1 MPSTTH
7 KPTVYDDE
15 RYNSGMSSG
24 IFIVESNGS
33 LRPASTFDQ
42 ELTETTSVTLTTSN
56 RYRWLAFTTV
66 AVGQFT
72 TVIGNSGT
80 AVALPR
86 IADDLELDLAVASWV
101 MVAMALT
108 ISAVL
113 LPMGRLSDVMGRKR
127 VYIAGLLV
135 MASGVTVSATSQNLP
150 ILLIGRVI
158 EGFGAAMVMTVAI
171 AIITSVFPASE
182 RGKALGMNMFVIGL
196 GAVSGPVV
204 GGVLVDV
211 FSWRAIFMATGVVT
225 IFGSGLAIIVL
236 NEAKVRGD
244 TPKAQGSLDWPGIFT
259 SSAGLAIL
267 ILSLTNGNRFGW
279 DSPYVIGGFVAFV
292 LLLAWFLRWEAR
304 AVSPMIDLTIFR
316 VSQFSWAVSGR
327 FFGFLMNGPTN
338 FLMPFYLQEVTGRS
352 ASQAGLVSTPLPIM
366 MAIIGALAGRWSDRF
381 GFRNFMLVG
390 LGLQLGTL
398 AIFSTFN
405 HSTPL
410 AVILLTMF
418 VHGVGSGLW
427 MAPNMSAAVGAVS
440 RSAYGVAA
448 AFLNLVRNTANV
460 TAIAVAAAIVAG
472 VMISR
477 GVSADLDAVSE
488 DPSGPAGDAF
498 VSGMHIVFRILIASG
513 VMAMFAAIMAQRKR
527 SQTEKTQDALA
538 SVRKSD

>member
-1 MPSTTH
+1 
-7 KPTVYDDE
+7 
-15 RYNSGMSSG
+15 MSSG

-33 LRPASTFDQ
+33 FRPAITFDQ
-42 ELTETTSVTLTTSN
+42 ELPETTSVTLTTSN

-211 FSWRAIFMATGVVT
+211 FSWRAIFIATGVVT

-244 TPKAQGSLDWPGIFT
+244 TPKAQGSLDWPGIFM

-338 FLMPFYLQEVTGRS
+338 FLMPFYLQEITGRS

-398 AIFSTFN
+398 ATFSTFN

-477 GVSADLDAVSE
+477 GVSSDLDAVSE

-513 VMAMFAAIMAQRKR
+513 VLAMFAAIMAQRKR
-527 SQTEKTQDALA
+527 SQTEKTQHACA

>member
-1 MPSTTH
+1 MA
-7 KPTVYDDE
+7 
-15 RYNSGMSSG
+15 SSP
-24 IFIVESNGS
+24 
-33 LRPASTFDQ
+33 PAVTPDQ
-42 ELTETTSVTLTTSN
+42 EFPETTSVTPTTSN
-56 RYRWLAFTTV
+56 GYRWLAFTTV

-86 IADDLELDLAVASWV
+86 IADELDLDLAVASWV

-113 LPMGRLSDVMGRKR
+113 LPMGRLSDIMGRKR

-135 MASGVTVSATSQNLP
+135 MAAGVTVSATSQNLP

-171 AIITSVFPASE
+171 AIITSVFPTKE

-196 GAVSGPVV
+196 GAVSGPVA

-211 FSWRAIFMATGVVT
+211 FSWRAIFMATGIVT
-225 IFGSGLAIIVL
+225 IFGSGLAMLVL
-236 NEAKVRGD
+236 DEARVRGNTPEAK
-244 TPKAQGSLDWPGIFT
+244 GSLDWPGIFT

-279 DSPYVIGGFVAFV
+279 DSPYIIGGFVTFF

-327 FFGFLMNGPTN
+327 FLGFLMNGPTN

-366 MAIIGALAGRWSDRF
+366 MAIVGALAGRLSDRF
-381 GFRNFMLVG
+381 GFRNFMLIG

-398 AIFSTFN
+398 ATFSTFN
-405 HSTPL
+405 QTTPL
-410 AVILLTMF
+410 SVILLTMF

-440 RSAYGVAA
+440 RSVYGVAA

-460 TAIAVAAAIVAG
+460 TAIAVSAAIVAG

-477 GVSADLDAVSE
+477 GVSTDLDAVSA

-513 VMAMFAAIMAQRKR
+513 VLAMFSAIMAQRKR
-527 SQTEKTQDALA
+527 SQAEQSQDALT
-538 SVRKSD
+538 SVNEPD